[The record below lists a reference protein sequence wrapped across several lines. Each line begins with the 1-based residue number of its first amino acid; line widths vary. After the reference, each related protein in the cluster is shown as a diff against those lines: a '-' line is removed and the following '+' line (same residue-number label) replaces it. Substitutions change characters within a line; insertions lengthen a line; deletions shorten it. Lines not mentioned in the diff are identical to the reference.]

1 MLAAVKSEHL
11 DAGFTD
17 PTQPR
22 NVRLAAEGA
31 SRIAAEKR
39 GWPRERLPFPVEA
52 LLAHVNSVRF
62 LSDVG
67 LRDAALVAVGVRLM
81 LRPGELAKMMIGDI
95 QVRGEDIRVR
105 LGKTKADQKSERRPL
120 PLERVL
126 SSPACPVKLLKAW
139 MLRRRAQGAPDSARL
154 FLGAA
159 GKALTSSDFVHCSQD
174 GGGPRPGPKG
184 LCGSLSEDWRRLGRP
199 GRRALCGSG
208 DGSGWLEIRCRE
220 AISGTSFEE
229 AAVCRQED
237 GFLTSADG
245 LLVDVPVK
253 LF

>member
-1 MLAAVKSEHL
+1 MAAVKSEHL

-159 GKALTSSDFVHCSQD
+159 GRALTSS
-174 GGGPRPGPKG
+174 
-184 LCGSLSEDWRRLGRP
+184 
-199 GRRALCGSG
+199 
-208 DGSGWLEIRCRE
+208 
-220 AISGTSFEE
+220 AISSIVRRMVE
-229 AAVCRQED
+229 AHGLDPKAFAGHSLMIGGASAALAGGLSVDQVMAVGGWKSDAVKQYLAPVLRKQQSVAKKM
-237 GFLTSADG
+237 GF
-245 LLVDVPVK
+245 
-253 LF
+253 